1 MRQEYDFNESCEAFT
16 NGCWTKIRP
25 LQEGLFLTLTDRMEH
40 SRPLYVFRID
50 GVFLDELQFG
60 SRHFVGA
67 NPGWGG
73 YWWSEAVPEPPMTL
87 AEFMLD

>member
-40 SRPLYVFRID
+40 SRPLYVFRIN
-50 GVFLDELQFG
+50 GVFLDENQAR
-60 SRHFVGA
+60 SRHFGGSST
-67 NPGWGG
+67 GWGG
-73 YWWSEAVPEPPMTL
+73 YWWSAPVPQPPAVLTQ
-87 AEFMLD
+87 FG